1 MSKIS
6 KEQQWRLEGMS
17 YAVRYLEQG
26 HTLEDLQTEVKFRGA
41 YNIPLNVSSAVMNEF
56 GSRMM
61 AAIFDKTI
69 NLCIFVLRVRFG
81 FGKVRCDRFM
91 QGVADTADEII
102 KGDLFNWDDMRY
114 LVEQELGLKKEATA

>member
-1 MSKIS
+1 MAKVS
-6 KEQQWRLEGMS
+6 KEEQARREGIG
-17 YAVRYLEQG
+17 YAIRYLEQG
-26 HTLEDLQTEVKFRGA
+26 HTLDDLILEAKFRGA

-69 NLCIFVLRVRFG
+69 NLCIFVLRIRFG

-102 KGDLFNWDDMRY
+102 KGDLFDWDDMRY
-114 LVEQELGLKKEATA
+114 MVEQELGLKGETA